1 MEARKFNSEDWT
13 CTRKELIAAIEE
25 SDMSMT
31 DAKEVEH
38 WLSLNFHF
46 LPKGDKATDNQIAT
60 VLTIAGAFEETPKKT
75 KRKRKK
81 VRQKITMSLQE
92 MLDLPDWKPF
102 EGGCFIGMTKQ
113 DKKKRKHFT
122 IFVDSSGYRLLEK
135 ASFVPPDTQPRFG
148 FETADVVEWDEIFSS
163 LVKTFKEYIWFADE
177 QYYYVLAACAMS
189 TFFREIFDTF
199 PYCDFYAA
207 ELNCGKTTAMKA
219 LIWASFHG
227 FMPLDPTGPVI
238 FRAVDSCKSAIG
250 IDEVDNLLKDPDS
263 QSRILG
269 LLNAAYQKGLVAYR
283 IAMEEGGMPI
293 PYDPFGLKSFTH
305 VNPIPESIQSRSIIF
320 SLIRSPHKIP
330 TLRTAAV
337 FDLHR
342 DRMYKMRLVATEEV
356 EAAYKWV
363 LEFTELANRPKDIF
377 TPPLTMAKLVSDEVF
392 NEMYRWARQY
402 AEALQTEQFDE
413 VKRNLVEILL
423 NYTGDVKVK
432 YLAEELSTICNER
445 GLTKGKDDKMYYF
458 HSRTVLRMLASMG
471 IHKTPTRTDGNIHVR
486 IFADRVKKWAVAY
499 RLKIPD
505 PDEPTVFDGL
515 VKKEDKIE
523 SEVVQTAPNDDEKA
537 AVPQQTSLPSES
549 PTKKL
554 EESIVVHDDNDENEV
569 SGGTIALNMEGFL
582 EVRTPMEGQ
591 IPDILKKLVRRWRRD
606 KTPYKDGIKVE
617 SDRDTDLFLKG
628 LEAGYLREAMP
639 SHFWFFTDTAKEEIN
654 RWGL

>member
-25 SDMSMT
+25 SDIPMA
-31 DAKEVEH
+31 DEKEVEH
-38 WLSLNFHF
+38 WLSLNFH
-46 LPKGDKATDNQIAT
+46 LIPKGDRPNDKQIAT
-60 VLTIAGAFEETPKKT
+60 VLTIAGAFDAPKK
-75 KRKRKK
+75 KRKK
-81 VRQKITMSLQE
+81 RKKAKQKISMSLQE
-92 MLDLPDWKPF
+92 FLDLPDWKPF
-102 EGGCFIGMTKQ
+102 EGGCFIGVTKQ
-113 DKKKRKHFT
+113 DKGKRKHGT
-122 IFVDSSGYRLLEK
+122 IYIDLNGWRLLEK
-135 ASFVPPDTQPRFG
+135 ASFVPPDTQPRIG
-148 FETADVVEWDEIFSS
+148 FETADIVEWDEIFGS

-219 LIWASFHG
+219 LIWSSFHG

-250 IDEVDNLLKDPDS
+250 IDELDNLLKDPDS

-293 PYDPFGLKSFTH
+293 PYDPFGLKGFTH
-305 VNPIPESIQSRSIIF
+305 VNPIPESIQSRSIVF

-330 TLRTAAV
+330 LLRTAAV
-337 FDLHR
+337 FDLYR
-342 DRMYKMRLVATEEV
+342 DQMYKMRLVAMAEV
-356 EAAYKWV
+356 EDAYKWV
-363 LEFTELANRPKDIF
+363 LDFVDLANRPKDIF

-392 NEMYRWARQY
+392 NEMYRWAREY

-432 YLAEELSTICNER
+432 YLAEELSTVCHER
-445 GLTKGKDDKMYYF
+445 GLTKGKEGEMYYF

-486 IFADRVKKWAVAY
+486 ILSDRVKKWAVAY

-505 PDEPTVFDGL
+505 ADEPTAFDEL
-515 VKKEDKIE
+515 VTKKQEVGPEIE
-523 SEVVQTAPNDDEKA
+523 SKSEHFAPNGKKD
-537 AVPQQTSLPSES
+537 TSSSLSSES
-549 PTKKL
+549 LTKDL
-554 EESIVVHDDNDENEV
+554 EESTVVHEDNDENDL
-569 SGGTIALNMEGFL
+569 SGGTSALNLAGFL
-582 EVRTPMEGQ
+582 EVSRTPAEGQ
-591 IPDILKKLVRRWRRD
+591 VPDILKKIIRRWRRD
-606 KTPYKDGIKVE
+606 KTAYINGIRVEDDKDVE
-617 SDRDTDLFLKG
+617 LFLKG
-628 LEAGYLREAMP
+628 LEAGYVRELMP
-639 SHFWFFTDTAKEEIN
+639 SGFWFLTDTAREEID